1 MQELSV
7 AVKMP
12 ERTPP
17 KMMRD
22 QQQARDGD
30 DAELQPTVAKPG
42 KRLGRIAALA
52 RHDIGGDHQR
62 QRQQQARE

>member
-17 KMMRD
+17 KMMTISSRPGIEM
-22 QQQARDGD
+22 RKKR
-30 DAELQPTVAKPG
+30 PTAWNPG
-42 KRLGRIAALA
+42 NVSMG
-52 RHDIGGDHQR
+52 
-62 QRQQQARE
+62 

>member
-17 KMMRD
+17 KMMAMSSRPGM
-22 QQQARDGD
+22 AT
-30 DAELQPTVAKPG
+30 DAAAAPTVREAG
-42 KRLGRIAALA
+42 ERLGRIAALA
-52 RHDIGGDHQR
+52 RDDIGGDHQR
-62 QRQQQARE
+62 QRPAAGPG

>member
-17 KMMRD
+17 KMMPISSR
-22 QQQARDGD
+22 
-30 DAELQPTVAKPG
+30 PG
-42 KRLGRIAALA
+42 SAAM
-52 RHDIGGDHQR
+52 R
-62 QRQQQARE
+62 